1 MYIKLDRY
9 QHFCRWVYMCVYVYI
24 YSTVRRG
31 GARGAV
37 APTVNFFLIFFYS
50 PLSAI
55 SALGKWVTYIGQY
68 GITIIKGNQGIKEV
82 IHIYILIFVYKCRTQ
97 PKINQYDIN
106 FEALMFL
113 ICKMKIKTDYLF
125 QKYKIEYVFI

>member
-1 MYIKLDRY
+1 MYIY
-9 QHFCRWVYMCVYVYI
+9 N
-24 YSTVRRG
+24 TVRRG
-31 GARGAV
+31 GGEGGGR
-37 APTVNFFLIFFYS
+37 PDSDFLFNIFYS

>member
-1 MYIKLDRY
+1 
-9 QHFCRWVYMCVYVYI
+9 MCVCVCIYIYI

-37 APTVNFFLIFFYS
+37 APTVIFFLIFFYS

>member
-1 MYIKLDRY
+1 MYIY
-9 QHFCRWVYMCVYVYI
+9 ICVCVYI
-24 YSTVRRG
+24 YSTIGRG
-31 GARGAV
+31 GGKGGGRLDSE
-37 APTVNFFLIFFYS
+37 FLFNTFYS

-55 SALGKWVTYIGQY
+55 SALGKWVNYIGQY
-68 GITIIKGNQGIKEV
+68 GITLIKGNQGIKEV

-97 PKINQYDIN
+97 PKINQHDIN